1 MGLQH
6 LACERARREVHHYFY
21 EMKTIDVNMINQFNA
36 YIMEGI
42 LGFHQAK
49 GVGLDKISLHVWNLF
64 RFLRYCL
71 DGGDGPCDN
80 ETYIALFGIV
90 YLEPC
95 PSNAQVDVEP
105 MFQVKKIGRP

>member
-1 MGLQH
+1 
-6 LACERARREVHHYFY
+6 
-21 EMKTIDVNMINQFNA
+21 
-36 YIMEGI
+36 MEGI